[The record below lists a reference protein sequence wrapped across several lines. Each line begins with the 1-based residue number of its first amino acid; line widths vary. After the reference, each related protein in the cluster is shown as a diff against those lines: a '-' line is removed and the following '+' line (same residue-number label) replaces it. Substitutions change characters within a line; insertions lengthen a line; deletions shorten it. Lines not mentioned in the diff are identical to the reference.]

1 MKTPTHR
8 LVRDVDYYSI
18 GPQQASPPDGRLAA
32 GTLVA
37 MLEEHPAYSRVQAPE
52 ELDVFVASD
61 ALQPLDANQAVP
73 QREQLD
79 SVELTYGGQPLRL
92 TKSPSLIGIKMQGNN
107 PLKTALGPDNLPNTA
122 PQTLGGFAI
131 VDVEH
136 AKQGMEIKLDTLR
149 NDSNVAAGTHVFHT
163 SDDGVP
169 FLPTGQIYIEFQPG
183 TSTEECQQ
191 LLDEQNLTIIEARG
205 ERTLIAQTTKSS
217 PNPIKAAAN
226 LQQSPLVAVAEPDLA
241 TPSKILRLQLPAD
254 ERLVDQWHLR
264 NSGLHH
270 GTAIG
275 FKKGADA
282 RVIDAWEQS
291 QSLGDIGVIV
301 AVIDDGFDLSHPDL
315 SGDGKIVA
323 AMDFTRNTASPLPD
337 MVARNWHG
345 TACAGVAVGSANG
358 VGILGAA
365 PQARL
370 MPVRWGDSLSDA
382 QVESWF
388 NYVAA
393 MGAWVV
399 SCSWKATAKVYTLST
414 RIRTAIT
421 NCARQGRNGLGTI
434 VCFAAGNDN
443 TDIDDAAKI
452 TINGFATHPE
462 VMAIAASTSRD
473 ERSDYSNFGAQ
484 ISVCAPSSGAGGWR
498 ITTADVQGSYTTN
511 GVVREAG
518 YSPGAYTNE
527 FGGTSS
533 ACPLVA
539 GVCAW
544 LFSLNPKITAEELR
558 RAVESTARKIGSP
571 ANYDAYGHSPGYGFG
586 CVDAAAAAVALK
598 GILAALATDKV
609 AQ

>member
-1 MKTPTHR
+1 METPTHR
-8 LVRDVDYYSI
+8 LVRDVDYYSV
-18 GPQQASPPDGRLAA
+18 GPQQGTPPDGRLAS
-32 GTLVA
+32 GTLVVL
-37 MLEEHPAYSRVQAPE
+37 LEEHAAYSRVETPESQA
-52 ELDVFVASD
+52 VFVASD
-61 ALQPLDANQAVP
+61 ALQPLEANQASL
-73 QREQLD
+73 QLD
-79 SVELTYGGQPLRL
+79 QSDAVELTYGGQPLRL
-92 TKSPSLIGIKMQGNN
+92 TKSPRLMGIKMHGNKS
-107 PLKTALGPDNLPNTA
+107 LKMALGPDAAVTNN

-131 VDVEH
+131 VDVGQAE
-136 AKQGMEIKLDTLR
+136 QDMENKLDALR
-149 NDSNVAAGTHVFHT
+149 ADSNVAAGTHVFHT

-169 FLPTGQIYIEFQPG
+169 FLPTGQIYIEFRPG
-183 TSTEECQQ
+183 TSAEECQK
-191 LLDEQNLTIIEARG
+191 LLDEQNLTILEARG

-217 PNPIKAAAN
+217 PNPVKAAAN

-241 TPSKILRLQLPAD
+241 TPSKILLQLPAD

-270 GTAIG
+270 GTTLG

-301 AVIDDGFDLSHPDL
+301 AIIDDGFDLAHPDL
-315 SGDGKIVA
+315 SGEGKIVA
-323 AMDFTRNTASPLPD
+323 AMDFTRNTSSPVPD
-337 MVARNWHG
+337 MAAGNWHG

-370 MPVRWGDSLSDA
+370 MPVRWGASLSDS

-399 SCSWKATAKVYTLST
+399 SCSWKASAKVYTLST
-414 RIRTAIT
+414 RIRTAIA
-421 NCARQGRNGLGTI
+421 NCAQQGRNGLGTI

-443 TDIDDAAKI
+443 VDIDDAGMV
-452 TINGFATHPE
+452 TVNGFATHPD

-473 ERSDYSNFGAQ
+473 ERSDYSNFGTQ

-498 ITTADVQGSYTTN
+498 ITTADVQGSYISS

-518 YSPGAYTNE
+518 YSAGAYTND

-544 LFSLNPKITAEELR
+544 LFSINPTITARQLR
-558 RAVESTARKIGSP
+558 QAVERTARKIGNP
-571 ANYDAYGHSPGYGFG
+571 TDYDAQGHSRGYGYG
-586 CVDAAAAAVALK
+586 CVDAAAAATFLK
-598 GILAALATDKV
+598 ENWAAPATSGGV
-609 AQ
+609 